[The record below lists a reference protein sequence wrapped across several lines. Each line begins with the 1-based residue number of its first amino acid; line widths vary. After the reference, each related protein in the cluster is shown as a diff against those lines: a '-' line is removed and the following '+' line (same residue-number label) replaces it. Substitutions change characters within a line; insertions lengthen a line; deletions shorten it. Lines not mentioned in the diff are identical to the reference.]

1 MTSSILR
8 YEEKA
13 AKEIPALEK
22 EVMAL
27 LEEGKKEEAQKL
39 LNRYTIDFE
48 AATANTWKE
57 LEQTFWERFWINF

>member
-1 MTSSILR
+1 MIDNVLR

-13 AKEIPALEK
+13 MKEIPALEK

-39 LNRYTIDFE
+39 MNRYTADFE
-48 AATANTWKE
+48 AATAQTWKE
-57 LEQTFWERFWINF
+57 MEHSFWERFWVNF